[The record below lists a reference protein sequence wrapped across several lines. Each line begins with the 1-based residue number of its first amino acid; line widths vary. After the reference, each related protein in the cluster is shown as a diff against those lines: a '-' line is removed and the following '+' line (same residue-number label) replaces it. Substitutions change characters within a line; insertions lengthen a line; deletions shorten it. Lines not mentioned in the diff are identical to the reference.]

1 MLFQPHMIL
10 SKYTELY
17 DLIIPKDNIL
27 RRMKE
32 LVDFSFVYQEIY
44 ANYCHDNGRG
54 AVDPMRL
61 FKYLILKVLFCLSD
75 VDVVERSRY
84 DMSFKYFLDM
94 SPEEDVINPSSL
106 TKFRKL
112 RLKNIELLDLLIDK
126 TVQIAIENG
135 VLKSTTLI
143 VDATHTRSMYNNKTP
158 QEALLE
164 ISKHLRKSVY
174 KVDENAKNYFP
185 CKSEMRTVE
194 EILEYCK
201 ALMESIESRNGLI
214 VHAEI
219 REKVN
224 LLKETI
230 EDNAEKLLLSKD
242 PDAKIGHKTVDS
254 SFFGYKTSLA
264 MTEERIITA
273 AVVTTGEKHDGKA
286 LIELVEK
293 SKKSGVTVDEVLGD
307 TAYSEKDNLQYAKD
321 EEFKLISKL
330 HPLVSR
336 GVRKK
341 EDEFEF
347 NKDAEMFVCK
357 AGHMATRKAYHQC
370 KKTGAK
376 ENPRMFYFFDVEK
389 CKMCPFR
396 DGCYKE
402 NSQSK
407 VYSIALKSVVHVEQ
421 KKFQETDYFKQR
433 SKQRYMIE
441 AKNSE
446 LKNRHDYD
454 RASMSGLLGLEMQ
467 GALTIFA
474 VNLKRIIKL
483 LG

>member
-1 MLFQPHMIL
+1 MLFQPQLTL

-17 DLIIPKDNIL
+17 DLIIPKENLL
-27 RRMKE
+27 RKMKE

-44 ANYCHDNGRG
+44 TNYCHDNGRG
-54 AVDPMRL
+54 AIDPMRL
-61 FKYLILKVLFCLSD
+61 FKYLMLKVLFCLSD

-94 SPEEDVINPSSL
+94 SPEEDVINSSSL

-112 RLKNIELLDLLIDK
+112 RLKDIELLDLLIDK
-126 TVQIAIENG
+126 TVQIAIANG
-135 VLKSTTLI
+135 VLKSTALI
-143 VDATHTRSMYNNKTP
+143 VDATHTKSMYNVKTP
-158 QEALLE
+158 HEALLE
-164 ISKHLRKSVY
+164 IAKNLRKAVH
-174 KVDENAKNYFP
+174 KVDENAKSYFP
-185 CKSEMRTVE
+185 SKSEMPTIE
-194 EILEYCK
+194 EKLAYCK
-201 ALMESIESRNGLI
+201 ALIESIESQKKLKAYNDI
-214 VHAEI
+214 T
-219 REKVN
+219 EKMN
-224 LLKETI
+224 FLRETI
-230 EDNAEKLLLSKD
+230 EDNAEKLALSKD
-242 PDAKIGHKTVDS
+242 TDAKVGHKTSDT

-273 AVVTTGEKHDGKA
+273 AVVTTGEKHDGKF
-286 LIELVEK
+286 LIDLVEK

-307 TAYSEKDNLQYAKD
+307 TAYSEKDNLQYAKK
-321 EEFKLISKL
+321 EKFKLISKL

-370 KKTGAK
+370 KKDCTN
-376 ENPRMFYFFDVEK
+376 ENPRMFYFFDIEK
-389 CKMCPFR
+389 CKVCHLR
-396 DGCYKE
+396 AGCFKE
-402 NSQSK
+402 NGKSK
-407 VYSIALKSVVHVEQ
+407 VYSVALKAVVHVEQ
-421 KKFQETDYFKQR
+421 KEFQETDYFKLR

-441 AKNSE
+441 AKNGE

-467 GALTIFA
+467 SALTIFV

-483 LG
+483 MG